1 MKHESKSAAYSV
13 IPWTIVALLF
23 VATALS
29 FLDRQVLSF
38 AIIRIKDDIPLTDI
52 DYSRINAAF
61 IIGYAVM
68 FTGSGI
74 LIDKFGTRYGLGF
87 SVLVWSVASAL
98 HSLATRAVHIGAFRF
113 LLGVGEGAAFPG
125 AIKSV
130 IEWIPLKKRA
140 FATGIAIGGAA
151 IGAVIAPLLC
161 LWLLNSAGW
170 RIVFLITGGIGILW
184 TIIWFIISGKRNDK
198 YKIQETNTGNI
209 QYAHKENEKSFRLS
223 SVVRNKTVWIFI
235 CMRVLFDPILYFLM
249 FWTPKFLNEYRNMSL
264 DSINRYLWIPY
275 LALGVSNIAGGFF
288 SDIVFTR
295 TSSLNFARKS
305 IMGLA
310 AILTLSVLSVPYIS
324 SVALIITVIS
334 IFFFAHGLWITNYV
348 TAIGDIFGKESVST
362 VVGLS
367 GTAGALSGTLS
378 SIAIGYI
385 VTSLSYDP
393 LWIWAGIIYPLTFIF
408 MLIFIPV
415 IKRELFNNQ

>member
-1 MKHESKSAAYSV
+1 MNTESKSAAYSIV
-13 IPWTIVALLF
+13 PWTIVALLF

-29 FLDRQVLSF
+29 FLDRQILSF
-38 AIIRIKDDIPLTDI
+38 AIIRIKDDIHLTDI

-74 LIDKFGTRYGLGF
+74 LIDKFGARFGLGF
-87 SVLVWSVASAL
+87 SVLLWSVASAL
-98 HSLATRAVHIGAFRF
+98 HSLATRAVHFGAFRF

-170 RIVFLITGGIGILW
+170 RIIFLVTGGIGLLW
-184 TIIWFIISGKRNDK
+184 TILWFIISGKRNDK
-198 YKIQETNTGNI
+198 YKIKETYTDNI
-209 QYAHKENEKSFRLS
+209 PDNQINKEKSINLYSFLG
-223 SVVRNKTVWIFI
+223 NKTVWVFI

-249 FWTPKFLNEYRNMSL
+249 FWTPKFLSEYRNMSL

-275 LALGVSNIAGGFF
+275 LALGVSNIAGGFL
-288 SDIVFTR
+288 SDIVFSR
-295 TSSLNFARKS
+295 TSSLNLARKS
-305 IMGLA
+305 IMGVA
-310 AILTLSVLSVPYIS
+310 AILTVSVLSVPYITS
-324 SVALIITVIS
+324 SALIITIIT

-348 TAIGDIFGKESVST
+348 TAIGDIFGKDGVST
-362 VVGLS
+362 IVGLS

-378 SIAIGYI
+378 SIVIGFV
-385 VTSLSYDP
+385 VTALSYDP

-408 MLIFIPV
+408 MIIFIPV
-415 IKRELFNNQ
+415 IKRIPVK

>member
-1 MKHESKSAAYSV
+1 MIHGSKSAAYSIV
-13 IPWTIVALLF
+13 PWTIVALLF

-29 FLDRQVLSF
+29 FLDRQILSF
-38 AIIRIKDDIPLTDI
+38 AIIRIKDDIHLTDI

-74 LIDKFGTRYGLGF
+74 IIDKFGARYGLGF
-87 SVLVWSVASAL
+87 SVLLWSVASAL
-98 HSLATRAVHIGAFRF
+98 HSLATRAFHFGAFRF

-170 RIVFLITGGIGILW
+170 RIIFLITGGIGLLW
-184 TIIWFIISGKRNDK
+184 TITWFVVSGKRNDK
-198 YKIQETNTGNI
+198 YRIHETSTGNI
-209 QYAHKENEKSFRLS
+209 PYNQINNEKAFKFS
-223 SVVRNKTVWIFI
+223 SILGNRTVWIFI

-275 LALGVSNIAGGFF
+275 LALGISNIAGGFF
-288 SDIVFTR
+288 SDIVFSR
-295 TSSLNFARKS
+295 TSSLNLARKS
-305 IMGLA
+305 IMGVA
-310 AILTLSVLSVPYIS
+310 AILTVSVLSVPYITS
-324 SVALIITVIS
+324 AALIITIIS
-334 IFFFAHGLWITNYV
+334 LFFFAHGLWITNYV
-348 TAIGDIFGKESVST
+348 TAIGDIFGKEIVST

-378 SIAIGYI
+378 SIVIGLV
-385 VTSLSYDP
+385 VTALSYDP

-408 MLIFIPV
+408 MIIFIPV
-415 IKRELFNNQ
+415 IKRVTIT